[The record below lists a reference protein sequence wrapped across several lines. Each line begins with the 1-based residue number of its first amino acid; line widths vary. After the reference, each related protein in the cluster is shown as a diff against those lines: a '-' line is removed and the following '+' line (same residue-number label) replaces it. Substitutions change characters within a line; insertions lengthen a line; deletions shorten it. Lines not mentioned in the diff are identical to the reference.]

1 MMKDEEYLFHSEVR
15 AKKVTARSARN
26 TRTHN
31 GKSGR
36 VKLPSDYMTKK
47 ELNAMNGEVKSY
59 RLNEPMSWKEFKAMP
74 DDIKVTYVKLL
85 REKFHCIDSAIAEM
99 MGIHKATFHNEM
111 NRLGI
116 MVGGKG
122 RRKWEDKDAFW
133 AWVSGARIPVE
144 EAKEEPVPEEPVP
157 EEVEQMPEFYPVE
170 THEEQEAVVF
180 EEKKAIP
187 CTGNM
192 VYEGKVEE
200 VMNSV
205 AALLGNAYVHISITW
220 DVLPEPIRGCEADG

>member
-1 MMKDEEYLFHSEVR
+1 MKDEEYLFHTDVR
-15 AKKVTARSARN
+15 DKKVTARSARN

-31 GKSGR
+31 GKRGR

-85 REKFHCIDSAIAEM
+85 REKFHCFDSAIAEM
-99 MGIHKATFHNEM
+99 MGINKVTFSQEIK
-111 NRLGI
+111 RLGLGYGTKH
-116 MVGGKG
+116 GGN
-122 RRKWEDKDAFW
+122 RKWEDKDAFY

-144 EAKEEPVPEEPVP
+144 EAKEETPAEEEVTVAEEETAPVEVNEPEAEPVR
-157 EEVEQMPEFYPVE
+157 EL
-170 THEEQEAVVF
+170 
-180 EEKKAIP
+180 KKAIP

-205 AALLGNAYVHISITW
+205 AALLGNAYVHISITL

>member
-1 MMKDEEYLFHSEVR
+1 
-15 AKKVTARSARN
+15 
-26 TRTHN
+26 
-31 GKSGR
+31 
-36 VKLPSDYMTKK
+36 MTKK

-59 RLNEPMSWKEFKAMP
+59 RLNEPMSWSEFKAMP

-85 REKFHCIDSAIAEM
+85 REKFHCFDSAIAEM
-99 MGIHKATFHNEM
+99 MGINKVTFSQEIK
-111 NRLGI
+111 RLGI
-116 MVGGKG
+116 SYGTKHGGN
-122 RRKWEDKDAFW
+122 RKWEDKDAFW

-144 EAKEEPVPEEPVP
+144 EAKDETPAEETVAEEETPIEVNESEAEPVIK
-157 EEVEQMPEFYPVE
+157 
-170 THEEQEAVVF
+170 
-180 EEKKAIP
+180 KKAIP

>member
-1 MMKDEEYLFHSEVR
+1 MKDEEYLFHSEVR
-15 AKKVTARSARN
+15 DKKVTARSARN

-31 GKSGR
+31 GKRGM

-144 EAKEEPVPEEPVP
+144 EAKEEIPVEEETPAEETVAEEETPIEVSEPEAEPVIK
-157 EEVEQMPEFYPVE
+157 
-170 THEEQEAVVF
+170 
-180 EEKKAIP
+180 KKAIP

>member
-1 MMKDEEYLFHSEVR
+1 MKDEEYLFHSEVR
-15 AKKVTARSARN
+15 DKKVTARSARN

-133 AWVSGARIPVE
+133 AWASGARIPVE
-144 EAKEEPVPEEPVP
+144 EAKEETPAEETVAEEENAPVEVSEPEAEPVR
-157 EEVEQMPEFYPVE
+157 EL
-170 THEEQEAVVF
+170 
-180 EEKKAIP
+180 KKAIP
-187 CTGNM
+187 CTGSM